1 MTGFPFNHFCFR
13 RGRVHQGD
21 YKSYLPQQTNKQS
34 TTTTKCRLFCRR
46 SSDSSRR
53 DVRWERKKGDKSTER
68 LSAMLKNGTTW
79 SFLQAPLVCK

>member
-21 YKSYLPQQTNKQS
+21 CINLICLNKQ
-34 TTTTKCRLFCRR
+34 TTTKCRLFCIR

-53 DVRWERKKGDKSTER
+53 GVRWERKKRDKPTEFLR
-68 LSAMLKNGTTW
+68 AMLKNGTTW
-79 SFLQAPLVCK
+79 SFLQATLVCK